1 MGESDREIF
10 LRKEMEDAESKQTY
24 WIGTRRHRKRRPEGR
39 TLLRII
45 GKEMEK
51 QSGQPSVPNKCRYF
65 IYASSL
71 KNVNVW
77 EVGLLAQVTTRS
89 AWAN

>member
-1 MGESDREIF
+1 VIGRYFLEKRWKTQRVSTPIGSVRVGIESV
-10 LRKEMEDAESKQTY
+10 
-24 WIGTRRHRKRRPEGR
+24 
-39 TLLRII
+39 I